1 MAIKKTVCFSLLTA
15 FLLMACNIIYGQTE
29 PNLPRVTVD
38 YKQVLLK
45 VLLPE
50 LEKQSGYRFFY
61 DVTLIDSIKVDISVK
76 NELLD
81 KVLNTVFANI
91 DIHFSIDSDKNIF
104 ITNEVLVKT
113 TLPPD
118 FFNEAKTKTGAPDS
132 VVYFGEK
139 EKVIPPATLENKLYI
154 IGLPNARNTKPRVAI
169 TGYVHDA
176 KTGEPVAGATLFTGT
191 VGTPVVTDQFGYYA
205 LSLPRGR
212 NTINIKSLGMRET
225 KRQLMVNDDGG
236 LNIDLQS
243 EVITLSAVTVRTD
256 KTNQVRNMQMGLQ
269 RIDVKTL
276 KQVPVVFGEADVLR
290 VVLTLIRKIF
300 FVG

>member
-1 MAIKKTVCFSLLTA
+1 MAIKRTVRFLLLTA
-15 FLLMACNIIYGQTE
+15 FLLMASTVMYGQKETS
-29 PNLPRVTVD
+29 LPRVTVA

-61 DVTLIDSIKVDISVK
+61 DAAIMDSTKVDINAV

-81 KVLNTVFANI
+81 QVLTTVFVNTG
-91 DIHFSIDSDKNIF
+91 IHFSIDADKNIF
-104 ITNEVLVKT
+104 ITKEALVKT

-118 FFNEAKTKTGAPDS
+118 FFNEAKSKTGASDT

-139 EKVIPPATLENKLYI
+139 EKVVPPATLENKLYI
-154 IGLPNARNTKPRVAI
+154 IGLPNTHNAKPRVAI

-176 KTGEPVAGATLFTGT
+176 KTGEPVAGATIFTGT
-191 VGTPVVTDQFGYYA
+191 GATPVITDQFGYYV

-212 NTINIKSLGMRET
+212 HTINIKSLGMRDT
-225 KRQLMVNDDGG
+225 KRQLMANDDGG

-243 EVITLSAVTVRTD
+243 EVITLSAVTVRAD
-256 KTNQVRNMQMGLQ
+256 RTNQVRNTQMGIQ
-269 RIDVKTL
+269 RTGCKNH
-276 KQVPVVFGEADVLR
+276 
-290 VVLTLIRKIF
+290 
-300 FVG
+300 